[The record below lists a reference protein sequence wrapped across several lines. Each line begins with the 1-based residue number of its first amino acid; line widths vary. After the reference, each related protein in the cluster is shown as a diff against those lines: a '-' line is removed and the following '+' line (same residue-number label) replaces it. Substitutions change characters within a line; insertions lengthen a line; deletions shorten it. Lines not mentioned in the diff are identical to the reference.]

1 MWEYSG
7 LQDPTR
13 TSSEEIS
20 GEELETR
27 VRQIT
32 NLKRDDPFVEATA
45 ATPFSGENPLP
56 KVTQVSTS
64 FVHSSTIST
73 LVRL

>member
-1 MWEYSG
+1 M
-7 LQDPTR
+7 
-13 TSSEEIS
+13 
-20 GEELETR
+20 
-27 VRQIT
+27 RQVT